1 MITWRRKRLEAKDGQ
16 YTCDGVE
23 INKDKWHEIVSAQ
36 LRVQE
41 NIAVGYKMKQVDV
54 NALIKKWEKLRQLNG
69 AYLECAEDLRKA
81 IKEMR
86 DA

>member
-1 MITWRRKRLEAKDGQ
+1 MITWRRKRLEAKDGK

-41 NIAVGYKMKQVDV
+41 NVAVGYMASHVDL
-54 NALIKKWEKLRQLNG
+54 NALIKKWEKLRQLNA
-69 AYLECAEDLRKA
+69 AYLECARDLREA
-81 IKEMR
+81 ITRRK